1 MKKICALL
9 LTFILCISSAFTV
22 MAEGTSTAGV
32 VYEGG
37 SNYSATKI
45 SHPDIETQQVDG
57 WIDHNGQP
65 DRGQSY
71 SWAAVGYGDY
81 IYVGTSFGANYQ
93 TLRIL
98 AAQNGLDFATL
109 IVHRR

>member
-45 SHPDIETQQVDG
+45 SHPDIET
-57 WIDHNGQP
+57 
-65 DRGQSY
+65 
-71 SWAAVGYGDY
+71 
-81 IYVGTSFGANYQ
+81 
-93 TLRIL
+93 
-98 AAQNGLDFATL
+98 
-109 IVHRR
+109 